1 MQAVIT
7 TQLVHL
13 HQLYSQ
19 DIEGASKK
27 RDLRDLSHLLTRLSI
42 KVSLQTRTEIGH
54 CAKIIGFGQATFLLH
69 ITGNWQV
76 KERS

>member
-1 MQAVIT
+1 MIT

-27 RDLRDLSHLLTRLSI
+27 RDLRDLSHLLTRLQTC
-42 KVSLQTRTEIGH
+42 LQTRTEIGH

-69 ITGNWQV
+69 ITGNWQL